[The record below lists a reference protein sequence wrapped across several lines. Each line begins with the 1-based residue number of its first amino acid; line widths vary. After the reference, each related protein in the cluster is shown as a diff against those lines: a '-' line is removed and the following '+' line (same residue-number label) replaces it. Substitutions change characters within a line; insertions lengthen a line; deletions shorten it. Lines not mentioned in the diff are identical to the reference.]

1 MITGLIALGGLYY
14 ALKDEKM
21 SDATPTAPTT
31 PDAPVEPPKPLTPE
45 GDDYRLQDAGQGDG
59 GTISLLQGRR
69 GLMYDDGS
77 GGYTWE
83 DTGFVRGSLATGF
96 VSAPRF
102 VGGSITFTIA
112 GTTYKHVLVY
122 KTLELA
128 IEADKDEEVDP
139 NDPTQPQAPP
149 PPSEED
155 EPEPPKPNRPP
166 MPDFVFGGGV
176 SNPFGGAF

>member
-14 ALKDEKM
+14 ALKDEKL
-21 SDATPTAPTT
+21 SDATPTP
-31 PDAPVEPPKPLTPE
+31 PDAPEAPQDPPQALEPQ
-45 GDDYRLQDAGQGDG
+45 GDDYRLQDAGEGDG
-59 GTISLLQGRR
+59 GIISLLQGRR
-69 GLMYDDGS
+69 GQMYDDGS

-83 DTGFVRGSLATGF
+83 DMGFVRGSAATGF

-102 VGGSITFTIA
+102 LSGTITFTIA

-122 KTLELA
+122 NSLESA
-128 IEADKDEEVDP
+128 IEADKDEEYDP

-149 PPSEED
+149 PEED
-155 EPEPPKPNRPP
+155 KPAPPKPNRPP
-166 MPDFVFGGGV
+166 MPGFGGGV